1 MTSESVD
8 QTMNKEKIFNLSK
21 KEREENPQLE
31 KSQQIEHT
39 THNGKINLNTQI
51 IIYVNR
57 LLIHTQSLSNFK
69 NPFKNIKTF

>member
-21 KEREENPQLE
+21 KEREENPQRE

-39 THNGKINLNTQI
+39 TRDGRDKSKYTNN
-51 IIYVNR
+51 
-57 LLIHTQSLSNFK
+57 
-69 NPFKNIKTF
+69 NICK